1 MISFLEMLQ
10 NTKFSEW
17 VLVSVWGYPILL
29 TLHSIGLALLVGL
42 LIVIDLRALGV
53 PKMVPFVPLR
63 RLMTIVWAAF
73 AVNLG
78 SGLALFVADGVKFIN
93 STAFLLKLSSVV
105 IGITIAV
112 LIKRT
117 VLDDAVRLDEAVAEA
132 PLKAKVL
139 AAISILMWISA
150 IGFGRYMAY
159 E

>member
-42 LIVIDLRALGV
+42 LIVIDLRTLGV
-53 PKMVPFVPLR
+53 PKMIPFMPLR

-78 SGLALFVADGVKFIN
+78 SGLALFVADGVKFIS
-93 STAFLLKLSSVV
+93 STAFLFKLASVV
-105 IGITIAV
+105 MGITIAV
-112 LIKRT
+112 LIRKS
-117 VLDDAVRLDEAVAEA
+117 VLDDAVRLDEAGGEA

-139 AAISILMWISA
+139 ASISILMWISA